1 MMSEVEDNEMIARLA
16 TPPRREREL
25 AWRRDVGKKE
35 EGDGLV
41 EPLARVA
48 RIGCTEW
55 IAAFTFSPTISGVG
69 QSIHY
74 PSLK

>member
-16 TPPRREREL
+16 IPPRREREL

-48 RIGCTEW
+48 RIG
-55 IAAFTFSPTISGVG
+55 
-69 QSIHY
+69 
-74 PSLK
+74 